1 MTKTNDA
8 VKITHR
14 RYLKNHPERQE
25 QLREISLNAEV
36 AEQIYGA
43 RKQAGLTQQQLADLI
58 GTKQSVIARLE
69 DADYE
74 GHSLSML
81 QRIAE
86 VLGQKIEIKMV
97 PMVPS
102 VAEEEPTRKSIWIYT
117 VLPLIEVAKDNHSI
131 NSFCNTFVSEYQ
143 SIFSHSNYQL
153 DPTMSTEYLT
163 SYK

>member
-8 VKITHR
+8 VKIIHR

-36 AEQIYGA
+36 AELIYGA
-43 RKQAGLTQQQLADLI
+43 RKQADLTQQQLADLI

-86 VLGQKIEIKMV
+86 ALGQKIEIR
-97 PMVPS
+97 MVPS
-102 VAEEEPTRKSIWIYT
+102 VSEKEPTRESIRIYP
-117 VLPLIEVAKDNHSI
+117 VLPLIELAKDNHST
-131 NSFCNTFVSEYQ
+131 NSFCNTSVSEYQ